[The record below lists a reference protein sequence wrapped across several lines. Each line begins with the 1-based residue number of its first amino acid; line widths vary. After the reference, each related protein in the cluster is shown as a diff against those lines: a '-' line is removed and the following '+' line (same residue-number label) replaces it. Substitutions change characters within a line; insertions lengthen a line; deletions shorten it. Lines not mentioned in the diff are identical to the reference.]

1 MNKFIIILTI
11 FALTFGNA
19 IGQNED
25 SSSLNLMPWPK
36 EVSEQAGRFYIDSAT
51 TISINSNTHGRVHLA
66 ATNFLRRLSMR
77 TGVFLEE
84 GFPVSGKS
92 ASIQIAFDTVATLGI
107 ATDESYTLE
116 VTDGLVTITSN
127 TDVGA
132 MHGLQTLLQ
141 LTQNTA
147 DSYYFHGVKISDAP
161 RFVWRGLMIDVSRHF
176 QPIGVLKRN
185 LEAMAA
191 VKLNVF
197 HWHLTDDQ
205 GFRVESKVYPK
216 LHELA
221 SDGLYYTQEQIKDVV
236 AYADALGI
244 RVIPEFD
251 VPGHASAIL
260 TAYPELGSK
269 EGYDYAIERYSGVFD
284 PTLNPTKTMTYE
296 FLENLFSEMVPLFPD
311 VYFHIGGDENEGKH
325 WDENQDIQAF
335 KKQHNLKT
343 NHDLQTYFNVKLE
356 KILNSLGKQ
365 MMGWD
370 EIMTPNMPTTTV
382 IHSWRGANEGLG
394 PGGSLIDAAKKG
406 YHTVLSNGF
415 YIDRM
420 QSVASHY
427 LVDPIGEVT
436 LTDAERSRILGGEA
450 TMWSELVTPMTI
462 DSRIWPRTAAIAER
476 FWSQREITNVEDM
489 KKRLQQVSFTLEE
502 LGLTHIKNRD
512 VILRSMT
519 NNQDISALITLSK
532 ICEPLKVYSRNKDGI
547 EYKTFSPFTLFADAC
562 VVDAEDAEP
571 FAKAVDRFILSPNDT
586 TGKDVLVYLHIWT
599 ANHEAFKT
607 LTKNPKLTP
616 LYEVSENVSQIA
628 GLLSKVMEAQVL
640 TKGHAET
647 IKRNLDVLN
656 QPVVDVEVAIVEA
669 LQKLSRFVEN
679 RYKKKS

>member
-1 MNKFIIILTI
+1 MNKFIIILSI
-11 FALTFGNA
+11 FGFTLGNA
-19 IGQNED
+19 IGQNQVT
-25 SSSLNLMPWPK
+25 SNLNVMPWPK
-36 EVSEQAGRFYIDSAT
+36 ELSEQPGRFHIDST
-51 TISINSNTHGRVHLA
+51 MTISITSETHGRVHMA

-84 GFPVSGKS
+84 GFPLPGKS
-92 ASIQIAFDTVATLGI
+92 ANIQIAFNKVATLGVE
-107 ATDESYTLE
+107 TDESYTLE
-116 VTDGLVTITSN
+116 VTDDLVTISSN

-132 MHGLQTLLQ
+132 MNGLQTLLQ

-147 DSYYFHGVKISDAP
+147 DSYYFPGIKITDAP
-161 RFVWRGLMIDVSRHF
+161 RFVWRGLMIDVARHF
-176 QPIGVLKRN
+176 QPVGVLKRN

-269 EGYDYAIERYSGVFD
+269 DGYEYAIERYSGVFD
-284 PTLNPTKTMTYE
+284 PTLNPTKAITYE
-296 FLENLFSEMVPLFPD
+296 FLQNLFSEMVPLFPD

-335 KKQHNLKT
+335 KNKHHLKT
-343 NHDLQTYFNVKLE
+343 NHELQTYFNIKVE
-356 KILNSLGKQ
+356 KILNNLDKK

-394 PGGSLIDAAKKG
+394 QGGSLIDAAKKG
-406 YHTVLSNGF
+406 YQTVLSNGF
-415 YIDRM
+415 YIDRL
-420 QSVASHY
+420 QSVESHY

-436 LTDAERSRILGGEA
+436 LTDAERRRILGGEA

-476 FWSQREITNVEDM
+476 FWSQPEITDVANM

-547 EYKTFSPFTLFADAC
+547 EYKTYSSFTLFADAC

-571 FAKAVDRFILSPNDT
+571 FNKAVDSYISNSNGT
-586 TGKDVLVYLHIWT
+586 TDKNVLMYLNKWAT
-599 ANHEAFKT
+599 NHEGFKT
-607 LTKNPKLTP
+607 LSKNPKISP
-616 LYEVSENVSQIA
+616 LYEMSENLSEIA
-628 GLLSKVMEAQVL
+628 GLLSKALEAKTFSKVEL
-640 TKGHAET
+640 ET
-647 IKRNLDVLN
+647 IKKNLDVLN
-656 QPVVDVEVAIVEA
+656 QPIADVEIVIVEA
-669 LQKLSRFVEN
+669 LIKLSRFVEN
-679 RYKKKS
+679 RY